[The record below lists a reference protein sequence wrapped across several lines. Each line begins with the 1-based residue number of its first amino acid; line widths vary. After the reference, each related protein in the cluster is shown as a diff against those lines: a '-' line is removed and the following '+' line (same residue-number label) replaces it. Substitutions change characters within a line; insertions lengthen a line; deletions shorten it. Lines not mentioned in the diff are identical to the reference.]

1 MWYNIIMDTEA
12 NNSQSSE
19 PRQVTENPVNNEPSI
34 YNASRV
40 QNQNRDLMSNYRFSP
55 EDETKDIINT
65 IVVEKDRPLA
75 TQVYNLLSCQN
86 KDEFLKQYNKLLE
99 GKNSEEATK
108 NIFLGIQRLT
118 YAIFHDVLRT
128 PPDKNFEE
136 TSATTLSVQGL
147 FPVNS
152 MTLHNDL
159 MSKIRGLPAKLN
171 SLNENNNATSPYG
184 LEQEKKIVTMPDGHS
199 VTTTTPKM
207 SYREMSWS
215 TFFKQLM
222 EVADNEKKLIWASY
236 NLSHFLRK
244 ESDNPL
250 EVLRAMSGVNTSL
263 LQALP
268 GGQDIEIGKAMLS
281 KAWHL
286 VFQQNGWE
294 LGDHLSPQ
302 QGDENEPEKKV
313 REALNLDKEGN
324 LHRMRGFVIGRM
336 ITYGEELLPYVLASK
351 AKPRWTNAENPGNL
365 GQGPI
370 NPFFNPWHLIERYF
384 GGDQFIHGVPF
395 LPAEAGVDSPA
406 AIVEKSIELYKK
418 SRKWGLLGIRSDSDF
433 KHSLP
438 WIVDSNPFGQGG
450 LEATGGERLKAQ
462 YTGLLKSMHDKGQG
476 ILNDNDDT
484 LRLAYGA
491 NVFRDGLK
499 LVENVGVNIVKNFF
513 EEYILKKE
521 MFKTD
526 EAGEFIHIEKFEKL
540 FKYLFKKYFKNNEVN
555 GSNGFYAEFETPE
568 DYWEDIVSNIF
579 NTTGEALEVNWS
591 SRAGELRK
599 HLFNAMSIMH
609 ISRNPSDIFIE
620 DPSTSQNGVILLNEL
635 TRTLGNS
642 WGNSDADKVAALDK
656 AIANLQIAECL
667 LREAI
672 TEKMIKGQT
681 SPQDFYGSDLDQ
693 DGHKFLL
700 DKDKIEEL
708 LKKTEATEY
717 DIDKAVKV
725 YQFIKDNLWK
735 KPTADSSIHAEMIT
749 AYGGEEEYRHK
760 EEEFLIP
767 RMAYFSNIWEN
778 GLMGFQPTIGSTAKY
793 FLDQTILGGEVYQ
806 NLGSDIEGVTGTFR
820 NFIMGIGEGKNIYQI
835 INDYSRSG
843 SEADFKNILDAF
855 SDLYRT
861 MKNVSEEA
869 ANKGLYIA
877 LNIVFQALKSPTDNS
892 LIPAPGFLNYII
904 PPDKVSLAGKSKV
917 GIGAVEN
924 CFGPDEFKK
933 VIDYLLGR
941 NTLKLNKTTS
951 VLVDKTPEEI
961 RRDASKG
968 DNATKKW
975 KTETKSIDAN
985 NILER
990 YGATLGK
997 IVERTWGPVGFYVLL
1012 IILYALIKGGYD
1024 ESSK

>member
-1 MWYNIIMDTEA
+1 MWYNIDMSPEV
-12 NNSQSSE
+12 NNNQSSE
-19 PRQVTENPVNNEPSI
+19 EQQGTTALVNNQLP
-34 YNASRV
+34 NDTTSRD
-40 QNQNRDLMSNYRFSP
+40 QSQNRDWMPNYRLNP
-55 EDETKDIINT
+55 EDETRDIINT
-65 IVVEKDRPLA
+65 IAVERDKKLA
-75 TQVYNLLSCQN
+75 NQVYALVSCQN
-86 KDEFLKQYNKLLE
+86 NNEFIRQYKNLLE
-99 GKNSEEATK
+99 GKSPEEATK

-118 YAIFHDVLRT
+118 YAIFQDVLRT
-128 PPDKNFEE
+128 PPDKKFEE
-136 TSATTLSVQGL
+136 TSATMQKAQGL

-159 MSKIRGLPAKLN
+159 MSKIIGLPAKLN
-171 SLNENNNATSPYG
+171 SLDENNEVTNPYG
-184 LEQEKKIVTMPDGHS
+184 LEQEKKIVTMPDGQR

-207 SYREMSWS
+207 SYRTMSWS
-215 TFFKQLM
+215 NFLKQLM
-222 EVADNEKKLIWASY
+222 EVADNEKKFIAASY

-250 EVLRAMSGVNTSL
+250 QVLDVMSGVNTSL

-268 GGQDIEIGKAMLS
+268 GGHDIEIGKAMLS

-313 REALNLDKEGN
+313 REALALDKEDNWGK
-324 LHRMRGFVIGRM
+324 MRGFVIGRM

-365 GQGPI
+365 SQGPI

-395 LPAEAGVDSPA
+395 LPAEAGVDNPA

-513 EEYILKKE
+513 EEYILKEE

-555 GSNGFYAEFETPE
+555 GSNGFYSEFETPE

-579 NTTGEALEVNWS
+579 NTTGEASEVNWS

-620 DPSTSQNGVILLNEL
+620 DPSTSQNGVILLNEF
-635 TRTLGNS
+635 TRTLDNS

-656 AIANLQIAECL
+656 AIANLQKAECL
-667 LREAI
+667 LREEI

-681 SPQDFYGSDLDQ
+681 SPKDFYGSDLDQ

-700 DKDKIEEL
+700 KQEKIKEL

-717 DIDKAVKV
+717 DIDKAVEV
-725 YQFIKDNLWK
+725 YLFIKDNLWE
-735 KPTADSSIHAEMIT
+735 KPTADSSIHAEMIA

-760 EEEFLIP
+760 EEECLIP

-806 NLGSDIEGVTGTFR
+806 NLGSDIVGVTGTFR
-820 NFIMGIGEGKNIYQI
+820 NFIMGIGEGKNIFQI

-877 LNIVFQALKSPTDNS
+877 LNIVFQALKSPIDNS

-924 CFGPDEFKK
+924 CFGPDEIKK

-961 RRDASKG
+961 RRDALKG
-968 DNATKKW
+968 DNSTKKW

-997 IVERTWGPVGFYVLL
+997 IVERAWGPVGFYALL
-1012 IILYALIKGGYD
+1012 IILYALIKGGYE
-1024 ESSK
+1024 ESLK